1 MRSIFSAVS
10 GSENG
15 SNQVAKIAVHYMCT
29 RFQQPF
35 YPKSVL
41 VHCRKPIAAFS
52 TPLSGGQFPAGIPYQ
67 RHSPRSWVQRVKAH
81 SSSQSSGRRSQ
92 LPCLLFPEVPFPAS
106 SAPGS
111 SVFMSS
117 GSKIILAFGRF
128 GSLGGFAA
136 LLFQFGLHSFLF
148 SLVALF
154 FKHLR
159 PTMQCNGPAGCSRLL
174 PEAKVAPTHRSADR
188 RRCAACS

>member
-1 MRSIFSAVS
+1 MVGKSSRAFLVQRGALAKSAR
-10 GSENG
+10 
-15 SNQVAKIAVHYMCT
+15 
-29 RFQQPF
+29 RFQPLLN
-35 YPKSVL
+35 PKRVL
-41 VHCRKPIAAFS
+41 VNCCNSIAALS
-52 TPLSGGQFPAGIPYQ
+52 SPLSRSLFPAGISYRRRSQ
-67 RHSPRSWVQRVKAH
+67 RLWVQRVKAH
-81 SSSQSSGRRSQ
+81 SSSQSAGGRSQ

-117 GSKIILAFGRF
+117 GSKITLAFGRF

-136 LLFQFGLHSFLF
+136 LLLQFGLHSLLF

-159 PTMQCNGPAGCSRLL
+159 PTMQCIGPAGCSRLL
-174 PEAKVAPTHRSADR
+174 PEAKVAPTHRAADCR
-188 RRCAACS
+188 RYASWRLNARFI